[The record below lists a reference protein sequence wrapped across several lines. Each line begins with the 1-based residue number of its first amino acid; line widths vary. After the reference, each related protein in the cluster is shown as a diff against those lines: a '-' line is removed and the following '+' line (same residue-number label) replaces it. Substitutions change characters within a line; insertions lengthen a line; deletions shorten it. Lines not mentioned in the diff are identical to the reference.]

1 MPTTQT
7 LTFSVSSTLSADPSD
22 VTRFSG
28 VAYSGGLIPG
38 YGNYGDAAIDLSTI
52 TLPEEV
58 FALVDHDPRQRAGRG
73 YLTINGNE
81 LLFSG
86 ELFKSTPAGQEVAAL
101 FAEGAPWQMSVG
113 IQSKPQHSKQPRAVS
128 VNAQNLTLNTL
139 FTHASV
145 REVSFVPIGADPNT
159 SVAVFSP
166 ALGSTIMDQDELL
179 ERLRYMLNLP
189 TLSTLEEI
197 LAELGKLKSVIS
209 TPENTT
215 QGLAAYLTA
224 QTVALAAANEQ
235 LADIALSVRSADI
248 DALFAE
254 ADLSDAEKQPFF
266 DMSTAQFTAVK
277 AHFSTT
283 KPKEIDSSLTQEFAV
298 NGKKHAAVESLQSLN
313 AQMRMQLATNRAQ
326 K

>member
-1 MPTTQT
+1 MTIQT
-7 LTFSVSSTLSADPSD
+7 LTFAVTSLISSDSEQ
-22 VTRFSG
+22 TRFSG

-58 FALVDHDPRQRAGRG
+58 FALVDHDPSQRAGKG
-73 YLTINGNE
+73 HLTVNGNE
-81 LLFSG
+81 LIFSG
-86 ELFKSTPAGQEVAAL
+86 ELFKSTAAGQEVAAL

-113 IQSKPQHSKQPRAVS
+113 IQSKPEYSKKPRVIAVNS
-128 VNAQNLTLNTL
+128 QNLSLNTL

-189 TLSTLEEI
+189 TLATLEEV
-197 LAELGKLKSVIS
+197 LAELDKLKTVIS
-209 TPENTT
+209 TPDDTT

-224 QTVALAAANEQ
+224 QTLALAAANEQ
-235 LADIALSVRSADI
+235 LADISLSARKADI
-248 DALFAE
+248 EALFSGSE
-254 ADLSDAEKQPFF
+254 LSDAEKQPFF
-266 DMSTAQFTAVK
+266 AMDNVQFGAVK
-277 AHFSTT
+277 AHFSSV
-283 KPKEIDSSLTQEFAV
+283 KPKEIDQSLLQEFAV
-298 NGKKHAAVESLQSLN
+298 NGKKDEPVESLQTLN
-313 AQMRMQLATNRAQ
+313 AQMRLQVSNH
-326 K
+326 KKG